1 MHTHE
6 IHRVCPHIH
15 YRPYPL
21 TDNFCFLCGVPSYC
35 WTCLSLKYL
44 NYHES
49 STVVQCMSI
58 WILIDSLS
66 LSLPAGPLFVLGIY
80 SYHFCPLL
88 LVPYRIVMFLY
99 MYNYIVYIYIYT
111 YTDMYIYI
119 YTYIQIQFWILHMPI
134 FLDEHVLPCIYIY
147 KYQFVL
153 CPFSFEYLHLLIPTL
168 LGSSALQLEGGSK
181 QTAEKRQEAYFQ
193 DRWVVEKN
201 GDDMFLKE
209 PYPGSK
215 LTWLWKTHCFPLGI
229 WSTFM
234 VGVWHFYVCL
244 QEVNYGFT
252 DIYGGFLNPNF
263 LDQFSI
269 ESHGFGD
276 PPF

>member
-66 LSLPAGPLFVLGIY
+66 LSLPAGPLFVLAIY

-99 MYNYIVYIYIYT
+99 MYNYIVYIYT

-119 YTYIQIQFWILHMPI
+119 YTDPILNSSHANFPRWTCFAMY
-134 FLDEHVLPCIYIY
+134 IYIY
-147 KYQFVL
+147 TNLSCVRSPL
-153 CPFSFEYLHLLIPTL
+153 NICICWYLHYLDHPPFNLR
-168 LGSSALQLEGGSK
+168 GA
-181 QTAEKRQEAYFQ
+181 
-193 DRWVVEKN
+193 V
-201 GDDMFLKE
+201 
-209 PYPGSK
+209 SK
-215 LTWLWKTHCFPLGI
+215 LQRSDKKLIFRTAGWWKKWRRHVSQRTLPWGKTNMAVENPLFPVRYMI
-229 WSTFM
+229 Y
-234 VGVWHFYVCL
+234 FYGRCL
-244 QEVNYGFT
+244 PFLCMFT
-252 DIYGGFLNPNF
+252 GG
-263 LDQFSI
+263 
-269 ESHGFGD
+269 
-276 PPF
+276 